1 MTGNAGTKAAKAAG
15 RAYDVSRARA
25 KAVKALQASWIL
37 DNEWTAEQHL
47 AVQRDMKA
55 AMYARNPGLAA

>member
-1 MTGNAGTKAAKAAG
+1 MTGNAGTRAAKAAG

-25 KAVKALQASWIL
+25 KAVKALQASWVL
-37 DNEWTAEQHL
+37 DSEWTAEQHL

-55 AMYARNPGLAA
+55 AMYARNPQLAA